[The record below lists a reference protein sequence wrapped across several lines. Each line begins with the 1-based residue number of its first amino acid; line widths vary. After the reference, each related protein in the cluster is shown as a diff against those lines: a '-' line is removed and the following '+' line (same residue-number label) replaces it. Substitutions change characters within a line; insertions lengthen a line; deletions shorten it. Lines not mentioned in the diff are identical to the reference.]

1 MFWLV
6 GFDIR
11 DQRLTFSLEKKKK
24 NQPAWIG
31 LS

>member
-11 DQRLTFSLEKKKK
+11 DQRLTFSLEKKKIT
-24 NQPAWIG
+24 NLHG
-31 LS
+31 LV